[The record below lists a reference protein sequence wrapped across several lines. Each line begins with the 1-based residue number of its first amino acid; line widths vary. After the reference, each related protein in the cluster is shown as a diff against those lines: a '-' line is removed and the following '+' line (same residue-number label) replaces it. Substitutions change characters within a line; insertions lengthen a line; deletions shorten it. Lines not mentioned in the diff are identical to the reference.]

1 MPITASVYSKIHK
14 KDCKNTVQFDLMHD
28 YYSSFFFFLSN
39 FHDYNVI
46 TRYIATVRMK
56 CELTEGESFISVYEI
71 RAKGSVRR
79 LWERCH
85 LRVLIH
91 DGIILFQGNFWAFLR
106 GAALMRSSNLRSP
119 SNPDFPLCSRG
130 GVLLKIIFHSI
141 VDFLVHRE
149 PVSRLSFPP
158 FFFLFSTRAIS
169 KRERSRKR
177 ENEHRNQIFHQ
188 TDEFPSETYSHSI
201 RSRELSSFNDR
212 IKL

>member
-14 KDCKNTVQFDLMHD
+14 KDYKNTVQFDLMHD
-28 YYSSFFFFLSN
+28 YYSSFFFFSFEFSRLQRDHALYSN
-39 FHDYNVI
+39 GENEMRINRRREF
-46 TRYIATVRMK
+46 YIGLRNT
-56 CELTEGESFISVYEI
+56 
-71 RAKGSVRR
+71 KGSVRR

-158 FFFLFSTRAIS
+158 FFFLFPTRAIS

-201 RSRELSSFNDR
+201 RSRELSWFNDR